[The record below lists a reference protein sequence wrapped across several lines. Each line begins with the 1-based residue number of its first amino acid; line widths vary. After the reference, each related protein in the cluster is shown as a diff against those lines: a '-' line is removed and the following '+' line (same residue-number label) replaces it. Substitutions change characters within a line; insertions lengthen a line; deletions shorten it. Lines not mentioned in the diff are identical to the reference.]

1 MRHLAAGEHL
11 EQRALLAISAYG
23 AGAGGAITSG
33 WVTLVADSGDD
44 VYVQQIAPASSG
56 QTVYTPS
63 LLYADNSSFLGA
75 KEIGDINSFNDLII
89 TSGITVSGT
98 KTNTVITSDAY
109 PFVAAGSNRTE
120 FYLNAYDVEQYWK
133 PISGIISNG
142 VGGRWTFDKPQYSRV
157 FTITPEVAV
166 GPVPLSML
174 IRSNE
179 SIGQDDGSD
188 VLEVNWDSS
197 LVGAGGLSAASPPV
211 IERFDA
217 SLDSSANYPVA
228 LANIPATS
236 GQTVAFTLPRPASLA
251 EGSPYTL
258 IRGAVKGKLNIPL
271 LNASVEFTTDSADS
285 SSLVFLDRG
294 SYSSQF
300 SFNVNTLGTPGD
312 LIEPIDTSSSV
323 TGRLVVSPTGEP
335 QVVFSFVRTW
345 YGLLDGGVGPA
356 TITADYAVSG
366 ISISDN
372 STAVSDCIFVAGQ
385 DISRRLFIDMAQA
398 GSTVMVNSPVVV
410 SSDSPA
416 DHCVEIRAS
425 NVFLNAPVSSGTSF
439 IAGPSLSGS
448 KCEQLFFNATISAQT
463 FDLRVADD
471 PNTGSITRS
480 TIFFSPSGSLGG
492 GGGAIA
498 ATLFAQVTGGD
509 VFIEGTIAAANQS
522 WLMQSPQAASV
533 DAVPDRPYIIS
544 TTAAVSGAATG
555 LIRGRSV
562 AITLGNDLP
571 SLYDLTEIGG
581 STALSVVTLQTDID
595 SLRITAADRK
605 GNLLATAFPYDV
617 QIKEGYQGGDGSIT
631 IDAVSSSSRTLE
643 FIAKNNITFKAA
655 LSSAADVLVSSEA
668 GQIKLEAPL
677 STAFGTIELSANSL
691 TIGNSVRVL
700 DATPDEFDND
710 IILTARSGD
719 MLLNGPIAAINGIR
733 LNQNGAGNVIRGP
746 SRLIADRLEIQAQGS
761 ADLVTSVREVSGS
774 VGGGI
779 AISEADSLV
788 ITDLSAGDKKVSVTV
803 GGEDYY
809 LSNSDGTPDITG
821 GRLAALRANL
831 SDVNELVVSAPLG
844 SIDVFVNSTKDI
856 VLGNLTTIQ
865 DKTAAS
871 MTAAG
876 SVRILTSAAGITA
889 YDAPVAGAS
898 ARQVSAASTGDLP
911 GVFDPRQ
918 PGVYSATLSGSGS
931 LNALSAAID
940 GVSDLRVGEL
950 VLLKDQTAGRQNGI
964 YRIISVGSSAPGGK
978 WVLARASDFD
988 ASTEVKL
995 NTWIR
1000 PVRGATQAQQLF
1012 SVTSFGEADDETAS
1026 YSTPRRVSAVTNVGP
1041 AYAVRAIS
1049 SAALAATYTIEDDA
1063 ALGKIRTLT
1072 AGKEGAIP
1080 TFDGVKVVAG
1090 DTVLVRQGHLKDG
1103 AVNTES
1109 VGVYVV
1115 VVAGDETTPWKLQAV
1130 DEFEI
1135 GRVVANEGSLRA
1147 SRTGQAFDVAYDYLN
1162 NATMH
1167 IDAVG
1172 SLDVPQQIGSGD
1184 INDAVQFVVTTNLG
1198 TNNSVGSL
1206 GKMLTIVQA
1215 NAVEVDDPENEGA
1228 TIPQRQSLAFASNL
1242 GGTIQLTQALP
1253 TIRRQLVIDAAAAR
1267 VAVPGTRT
1275 GVVVDGSRIVTRSDF
1290 TAVGATG
1297 TVNGLEF
1304 VGAGAS
1310 GSVLN
1315 GLVFGGFSKGA
1326 AVVANGAADLLIS
1339 NLRLGEN
1346 AAGVKLGNKQGIIV
1360 RNGAGGYTTILNNV
1374 IRSSSG
1380 AAIQVAGDNAANAVR
1395 IVGNTIGSAAA
1406 ENGTGIDLGTGNN
1419 LVGTAPVD
1427 VTLKRLSVSKVR
1439 TSSTQFQL
1447 PAGFQQLSLL
1457 RIGLG
1462 VVSSRI
1468 TAPEGSPVATILSIS
1483 APDAVTKVVTVEID
1497 GTIEG
1502 TGAAMVVDIGVFVQP
1517 EEDDPSRIKLPGC
1530 VNIEDVFLGQVISG
1544 TNVAAGTTIV
1554 AIEGT
1559 AGSYTLTLSKPF
1571 PRNEPQAIVFV
1582 AGGRNQLL
1590 FNNYGIVQRAG
1601 TSRIYNT
1608 TVGSSVFDGI
1618 KIDGGTA
1625 TIGLGAGK
1633 NPGADG
1639 RSPSKD
1645 RDVASSNVIY
1655 GSGLAGVRVAPTLTS
1670 DKIDIQGNY
1679 LGVTASGAA
1688 SANKSGN
1695 IVGPAS
1701 VVSRLKI
1708 GAVTTASADGR
1719 ALTITLAG
1727 HGLADG
1733 AFVWL
1738 KIGANAVG
1746 NSYRVTR
1753 LTANTF
1759 RADVAGVTTVV
1770 TKPVVGNTV
1779 KVAFYGSKTAANEL
1793 AGTGS
1798 IDFEGN
1804 QHGIAVALPSVGA
1817 STSTGTGSGTG
1828 TSTGGVTTGRPVVRP
1843 VSRPAGR

>member
-1 MRHLAAGEHL
+1 MRHLGAGEQL
-11 EQRALLAISAYG
+11 EQRALLAIDTFFTQP
-23 AGAGGAITSG
+23 GGAITQG
-33 WVTLVADSGDD
+33 WVSIVASEGDD
-44 VYVQQIAPASSG
+44 VYLSQMSPADAGSS
-56 QTVYTPS
+56 TYKPS
-63 LLYADNSSFLGA
+63 LFYADNASFLDAG
-75 KEIGDINSFNDLII
+75 EIKGISTVDHVLISSATI
-89 TSGITVSGT
+89 VSGSKT
-98 KTNTVITSDAY
+98 KTSLASSSY
-109 PFVAAGSNRTE
+109 PFLTNDDGSNTSTTVFSLRDNLIYLPGSRFFATPFSGE
-120 FYLNAYDVEQYWK
+120 VKNGLGGVWSFDYDSLTREIRITAVSAVGPTPLSMSVDTGFYDSDWTAGYGAPGYLSVAWDTNVV
-133 PISGIISNG
+133 G
-142 VGGRWTFDKPQYSRV
+142 VGGMSAITPPTASVSYYSGRYGQV
-157 FTITPEVAV
+157 ARNDLAASVDATARFNLPAPAGIADGDGFKIAPGSLRGTITSV
-166 GPVPLSML
+166 
-174 IRSNE
+174 
-179 SIGQDDGSD
+179 DDD
-188 VLEVNWDSS
+188 
-197 LVGAGGLSAASPPV
+197 
-211 IERFDA
+211 F
-217 SLDSSANYPVA
+217 
-228 LANIPATS
+228 
-236 GQTVAFTLPRPASLA
+236 
-251 EGSPYTL
+251 
-258 IRGAVKGKLNIPL
+258 
-271 LNASVEFTTDSADS
+271 SVEFTTS
-285 SSLVFLDRG
+285 SPTSTDLVFLTTTGWSKEVVFRDRG
-294 SYSSQF
+294 TYGRMSAGELVYDD
-300 SFNVNTLGTPGD
+300 LG
-312 LIEPIDTSSSV
+312 
-323 TGRLVVSPTGEP
+323 RP
-335 QVVFSFVRTW
+335 QVQISFDSVVPISGFFGG
-345 YGLLDGGVGPA
+345 YGDRYTGGVSVV
-356 TITADYAVSG
+356 ADYAVATSR
-366 ISISDN
+366 SSSTAISDCN
-372 STAVSDCIFVAGQ
+372 FVAGL
-385 DISRRLFIDMAQA
+385 DFDRKLSVDMSDPGA
-398 GSTVMVNSPVVV
+398 TIRINSPLVNLPSV
-410 SSDSPA
+410 DL
-416 DHCVEIRAS
+416 RAS
-425 NVFLNAPVSSGTSF
+425 NIVLDAPVSSKTSF
-439 IAGPSLSGS
+439 TVGSSDSGTT
-448 KCEQLFFNATISAQT
+448 CEQLFFNAAMSAQA

-471 PNTGSITRS
+471 PVTGSITRS
-480 TIFFSPSGSLGG
+480 KIFVSPSGSLTGG
-492 GGGAIA
+492 GVANA

-509 VFIEGTIAAANQS
+509 IFIEGTVAATNQS
-522 WLMQSPQAASV
+522 WLMQSTQAKSV
-533 DAVPDRPYIIS
+533 DAVPTQPYVMS
-544 TTAAVSGAATG
+544 TTAVVSGAATG
-555 LIRGRSV
+555 LIKGQSV
-562 AITLGNDLP
+562 VITLGNDLP
-571 SLYDLTEIGG
+571 SLYDLTDIGG

-595 SLRITAADRK
+595 SLRITAADQK
-605 GNLLATAFPYDV
+605 GNPLATAFPYDV
-617 QIKEGYQGGDGSIT
+617 QIKEGYQGGNGDIS

-643 FIAKNNITFKAA
+643 FAAKNNVTFRASLA
-655 LSSAADVLVSSEA
+655 SAADVIVSSEA
-668 GQIKLEAPL
+668 GQIKLDAPL

-691 TIGNSVRVL
+691 TVGNSVRVL
-700 DATPDEFDND
+700 DATADESNVD
-710 IILTARSGD
+710 IILTARNGD

-733 LNQNGAGNVIRGP
+733 LNQNGVGNVIRGP

-761 ADLVTSVREVSGS
+761 AELITSVREVSGS

-779 AISEADSLV
+779 TISEADNLV

-809 LSNSDGTPDITG
+809 LSNSDGTPDIDG

-865 DKTAAS
+865 AKTAAS

-898 ARQVSAASTGDLP
+898 ARQVSASSTGNLA
-911 GVFDPRQ
+911 GMFDPRQ

-931 LNALSAAID
+931 LNARSAVLD

-964 YRIISVGSSAPGGK
+964 YRVISVGSSAPGGK

-988 ASTEVKL
+988 TSTEVKL

-1063 ALGKIRTLT
+1063 ALGKVRTLT

-1103 AVNTES
+1103 VVNTES

-1115 VVAGDETTPWKLQAV
+1115 VAAGDETTPWKLQAV

-1147 SRTGQAFDVAYDYLN
+1147 SKTGQAFDVAYDYLN
-1162 NATMH
+1162 NATMN
-1167 IDAVG
+1167 IDGVG
-1172 SLDVPQQIGSGD
+1172 SVDVPQQIGSGD

-1198 TNNSVGSL
+1198 TNNSLGSL
-1206 GKMLTIVQA
+1206 GKMLTLVQA
-1215 NAVEVDDPENEGA
+1215 NAVEVDDPEIEGA

-1253 TIRRQLVIDAAAAR
+1253 TIRRQLVIDAAASR
-1267 VAVPGTRT
+1267 VSVPGTGT

-1297 TVNGLEF
+1297 TVNGIEF

-1497 GTIEG
+1497 GTIDG
-1502 TGAAMVVDIGVFVQP
+1502 TGAAMVVDVGVFVQP
-1517 EEDDPSRIKLPGC
+1517 EEDDSSRIKLPGC
-1530 VNIEDVFLGQVISG
+1530 VNIEDVFLGQGISG
-1544 TNVAAGTTIV
+1544 TNVIAGTTIV

-1559 AGSYTLTLSKPF
+1559 AGSYTLTLSKPLQ
-1571 PRNEPQAIVFV
+1571 RNESTAIVFA

-1633 NPGADG
+1633 NLGADG

-1670 DKIDIQGNY
+1670 DKIEIQGNY
-1679 LGVTASGAA
+1679 LGVTLSGAA
-1688 SANKSGN
+1688 IANKSGN

-1708 GAVTTASADGR
+1708 GSVTTASADGR

-1746 NSYRVTR
+1746 NSYRVTP

-1804 QHGIAVALPSVGA
+1804 QHGIAVALPTVGA